1 MGNSKGSI
9 IGAKVLHEKEIE
21 QSLPTYGKL
30 TEQIEAVRPI
40 AKEYRANQK
49 NSKYGQSD
57 FILPQVI
64 NNFSILGSR
73 GTGKSSIL
81 KTLYQHLQ
89 TQNTNGTDYKK
100 QKNILLPTIIPE
112 NLVENVNLM
121 GCILGLLNDTVNQI
135 CNSKENNHSI
145 CPSSPYPLKKTYT
158 DLMREFVQ
166 LQQPYEQ
173 ISIQQFS
180 TNSEY
185 TRIITSML
193 EAGNQFALKFRQ
205 FIDQLLNEYADD
217 ALLFIFID
225 DIDLSTNRC
234 GDLVKTLLSYLSHP
248 AIVTILA
255 GDIAIFGEALTL
267 DFLHNEQIPD
277 STFMDKSYLVEKS
290 QYGDGVIK
298 ETMLER
304 KKQLAYEYLKKVI
317 PPNNRHFIVNWSLA
331 SKRNFCIIQEDKEP
345 SQDDK
350 KPDTLASLLHRLDR
364 HIPLLHG
371 YYVDW
376 EQSNQN
382 VNERQDALLYYP
394 FDTTARGLV
403 SSYRAIQLLV
413 EKLDNHHNENGAIN
427 LQEFYADI
435 KFLIE
440 SVVASNYELSIHQH
454 LIFEQFLELG
464 NTLKNSNV
472 RFDNYYIW
480 LIQALPYME
489 YLETGK
495 KTQTIND
502 NEFDGKN
509 DRSSE
514 ESLNIKLEILA
525 FQIFVFLD
533 WATRLLGKNDTIY
546 GEDYK
551 KTKKKM
557 LFLLCVNG
565 YINDGNLHLNKIE
578 QAQFRSI
585 FKTHHHPLSAILE
598 GYYNLPFP
606 AAVQYYQSFNI
617 YWFLSPERKKE
628 PFSPVYLEYT
638 VKYIEVLES
647 YYGKGSSNLGQ
658 YLKERSQILSFVENL
673 LNFKKENMLVS
684 TLCKQYFYDHSI
696 LYKYYITS
704 GCFKFGNK
712 EDIAIG
718 FVLNYLK
725 NIYLDKQLEVS
736 IPANAEKYIKN
747 LEFEA
752 FDRERINL
760 CLIEYPNWDFSDAL
774 FDEWLNFVIP
784 TANSDK
790 LNPFYNSY
798 LQYTKDFFDEGKLT
812 KLGKYLNDDLKEM
825 GLNEKKQIDIIF
837 KIDTE
842 KLWNV
847 DRQFLGEENFISI
860 IVNYIIEK
868 LKSVEEKIKNIVSN
882 KNCSLDYFAVKINIS
897 NIKDDYDAFQNI
909 YDGVSYTLAAR
920 CKENLAQILGKNLLI
935 EEISTTQYIACVL
948 ILNQLVYSNAWYG
961 KSEARKLREKL
972 ESCKCNIFDDIVNRD
987 DYISKTIKQ
996 YFFWLHCYCRYQAAN
1011 MSDSMY
1017 SLLERAADAMK
1028 SVKDGIKASDKS
1040 YKIKY
1045 IDMFAERLDMR
1056 PDEVQAIPQLFELPK
1071 KEKSK

>member
-345 SQDDK
+345 SQDNK

-454 LIFEQFLELG
+454 LIFEQFLDLG
-464 NTLKNSNV
+464 NTLENCNI
-472 RFDNYYIW
+472 RFDNYYLW
-480 LIQALPYME
+480 LVQTMPYME
-489 YLETGK
+489 YLGTEK
-495 KTQTIND
+495 NKTQAEED
-502 NEFDGKN
+502 NSNNKIHDKLEN
-509 DRSSE
+509 E
-514 ESLNIKLEILA
+514 ESSKVSFYIKAEIQA

-533 WATRLLGKNDTIY
+533 WAARLLGKEDTFS
-546 GEDYK
+546 GEEYEK
-551 KTKKKM
+551 SKKKI
-557 LFLLCVNG
+557 LSLLCVNG
-565 YINDGNLHLNKIE
+565 YINEGTLYLNETEQRQFFSNLE
-578 QAQFRSI
+578 SEDDS
-585 FKTHHHPLSAILE
+585 LSTILQ
-598 GYYNLPFP
+598 GYYDLPFP
-606 AAVQYYQSFNI
+606 AAVRYFQSFNI
-617 YWFLSPERKKE
+617 PWMIIPIQQKKQAT
-628 PFSPVYLEYT
+628 L
-638 VKYIEVLES
+638 
-647 YYGKGSSNLGQ
+647 
-658 YLKERSQILSFVENL
+658 YLKYVEYAVRYIDALNSYFGEKSSELGLFMKQHLDMLAFLENFLNHKQENL
-673 LNFKKENMLVS
+673 ILS
-684 TLCKQYFYDHSI
+684 TLCREYFYRHSI
-696 LYKYYITS
+696 LYKSYITS
-704 GCFKFGNK
+704 GCFRYNSNELTKIQFNLDHI
-712 EDIAIG
+712 ED
-718 FVLNYLK
+718 NYLFISEIPYISDQVK
-725 NIYLDKQLEVS
+725 NYISHLPVEISSNIAPYNNWHQYLYK
-736 IPANAEKYIKN
+736 
-747 LEFEA
+747 
-752 FDRERINL
+752 
-760 CLIEYPNWDFSDAL
+760 
-774 FDEWLNFVIP
+774 EWLNFVIP
-784 TANSDK
+784 SANSDK
-790 LNPFYNSY
+790 LAPFYSAYAEYAKSFLDLDTNFRLAS
-798 LQYTKDFFDEGKLT
+798 LS
-812 KLGKYLNDDLKEM
+812 KYLK
-825 GLNEKKQIDIIF
+825 NELQEIDPESQVQIKIIQR
-837 KIDTE
+837 IDQNN
-842 KLWNV
+842 LWNI
-847 DRQFLGEENFISI
+847 DNQFLGEENIISI
-860 IVNYIIEK
+860 IVSYIIAKLQLLEK
-868 LKSVEEKIKNIVSN
+868 EYLSSNSICLPLKVQISQVKKYYNIFN
-882 KNCSLDYFAVKINIS
+882 NCYA
-897 NIKDDYDAFQNI
+897 
-909 YDGVSYTLAAR
+909 GVSDTIAKK
-920 CKENLAQILGKNLLI
+920 CKRNLKYILG
-935 EEISTTQYIACVL
+935 EHSFESGVTTSQYIACILVL
-948 ILNQLVYSNAWYG
+948 NRLIYSNAWYG
-961 KSEARKLREKL
+961 KSEARELREKL
-972 ESCKCNIFDDIVNRD
+972 ESCECNIFDNIGSQN
-987 DYISKTIKQ
+987 DYTKKSIKQ